1 MREILLGINNSQ
13 FYRTS
18 KVLNFMWKKNES
30 SLENSKVESN
40 EWEQILQDIKIH
52 SKTTKN
58 KNVVL

>member
-13 FYRTS
+13 FYWTF
-18 KVLNFMWKKNES
+18 KVLNFTWKKNES

-52 SKTTKN
+52 
-58 KNVVL
+58 